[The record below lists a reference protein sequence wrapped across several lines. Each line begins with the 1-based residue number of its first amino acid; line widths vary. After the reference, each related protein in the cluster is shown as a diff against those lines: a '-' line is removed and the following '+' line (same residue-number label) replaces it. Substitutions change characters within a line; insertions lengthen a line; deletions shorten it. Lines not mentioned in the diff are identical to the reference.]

1 MLHLESLELLGFKSF
16 AEKTRVVFD
25 KGTTVVVGPNGCGK
39 SNLADAIG
47 WALGVQGARS
57 LRGQRMDDVIFGG
70 TRKRKPS
77 GFVEVVLSLS
87 RSGEGPLSVQGLQ
100 FEGESLEIG
109 RKLYRSGE
117 SVYRINQRRCRL
129 RDIQDLLEQSGL
141 GFASYAL
148 IAQGR
153 MDYFLNANSLERRAI
168 IESAASIG
176 GYKSRRQSAELK
188 LESARQNLLRVNDIL
203 TEVERQLRSLKRQAA
218 KARRYRN
225 LKDEF
230 RQIQRERFALEGRE
244 VSSRLELL
252 RGELDGLVATEDNLG
267 RKLIACEAAY
277 RQSKGSRDRIE
288 SVFSRQRERRTEL
301 RLELERIQDSI
312 GYNQRQAEST
322 ENYRKNQLK
331 EQQEIDQEVSKIN
344 SDLDQFR
351 AQRSVL
357 EEDAKRAESTMR
369 DQQALAERYKAEVQA
384 AETRTETLR
393 TQQLQLLAELA
404 NQGNLQEQIS
414 QRLEASEDRLK
425 RLTVEEVGYQEERNG
440 SLAKLTE
447 HRKTTQNAR
456 AAIEQQRA
464 QLEEAEAERAKLE
477 NRLELLKLETVE
489 ARNRVIKR
497 QERLQSLQEL
507 ELNHSQYSEG
517 VRNFLRHLKK
527 SGSVRVNGTLA
538 DFVEA
543 SPEYE
548 RLVEQFLNQ
557 ELEYVLVDSLEEAVN
572 GVSELKTLEGGRCT
586 FLSLSANGFDRG
598 RPQQKDL
605 LRNEKGVLGTLS
617 ELLGMRP
624 EIEKAFA
631 RALPDQAAAVVVS
644 DLERA
649 FEVAHRHPDRTYLTM
664 QGEALTPR
672 GLLSVSASA
681 SGSGGLLALKREA
694 KGLEEKLAQD
704 EAQLSA
710 LLKQEKDLA
719 GHLEKQA
726 NDCLK
731 LQEALHGLEKDIIRL
746 VHEEEQWERD
756 RRHHEE
762 SLAAVAEAKDSLLE
776 ERTQDSDKLAEIEES
791 LTRKNS
797 VQAEAEQ
804 TLAEAQESLGK
815 LREAL
820 SAAQERLH
828 LGSTESRV
836 LEARTRALAQ
846 TIERAELQRQGLEAR
861 KVNGAAV
868 RTDTEERLTF
878 LAQESKELEAKLQ
891 TIREESGQIEGSL
904 EAQQREYEKSRKTCA
919 LAEERLTELRDQRT
933 ELYESRSQGE
943 VQQARFET
951 RLQNLS
957 EQCREQLQISLEE
970 VIATTEDSGD
980 EPGSEPADVQSR
992 YPELKD
998 RLEKF
1003 GPVNMTALEEYQE
1016 NEERYNF
1023 LTSQR
1028 SDIEQSIDDTTQAI
1042 QEINRRSREQF
1053 QTAFEKINLHFGEV
1067 FQKLFEGGECGMR
1080 LVDEED
1086 VLESGIDVFAQP
1098 QGKKLQNV
1106 NLLSGGEKALTSI
1119 ALLVALFMFRPS
1131 KFCVLDEVDAAL
1143 DEANVAR
1150 FTNLVH
1156 SMSDETQFILIS
1168 HNKKTIGTAQTL
1180 YGVTMEEPGVSQV
1193 LSVNLED
1200 QSAGDQ
1206 SSESSTTSQP

>member
-25 KGTTVVVGPNGCGK
+25 KGTTVVIGPNGCGK

-77 GFVEVVLSLS
+77 GFVEVVLNLS
-87 RSGEGPLSVQGLQ
+87 RSGEGPISVQGLEL
-100 FEGESLEIG
+100 EGENFEIG

-117 SVYRINQRRCRL
+117 SIYRINQRRCRL
-129 RDIQDLLEQSGL
+129 RDIQGFLEQSGL

-168 IESAASIG
+168 IESAASIS
-176 GYKSRRQSAELK
+176 GYKSRRRSAELK
-188 LESARQNLLRVNDIL
+188 LEGARQNLLRVNDIL

-225 LKDEF
+225 LKEEF
-230 RQIQRERFALEGRE
+230 RQIQRVRFALEGRE
-244 VSSRLELL
+244 VSSKLELL
-252 RGELDGLVATEDNLG
+252 RQELDGLVTTGDDLG
-267 RKLIACEAAY
+267 RKLIACEEAY

-288 SVFSRQRERRTEL
+288 SVFSRQRERRLEL

-312 GYNQRQAEST
+312 GYNQRQSEST
-322 ENYRKNQLK
+322 ENYRQNQIK
-331 EQQEIDQEVSKIN
+331 EQQEIDQEVDKVN
-344 SDLDQFR
+344 TDLDEFR
-351 AQRSVL
+351 AQRIVL
-357 EEDAKRAESTMR
+357 EEDAERAESTMR

-393 TQQLQLLAELA
+393 AERLQLSAELA
-404 NQGNLQEQIS
+404 NQENLQEQIL
-414 QRLEASEDRLK
+414 QRLEVSEDRLK
-425 RLTVEEVGYQEERNG
+425 RLATEEVGHQKKRDA
-440 SLAKLTE
+440 SLAKLTA
-447 HRKTTQNAR
+447 HRKATQSAR
-456 AAIEQQRA
+456 AAIEQQRT
-464 QLEEAEAERAKLE
+464 QLEEAEAEKNELE
-477 NRLELLKLETVE
+477 HRLELLKFETVE
-489 ARNRVIKR
+489 AQNRVIKR

-507 ELNHSQYSEG
+507 ELSHSQYSEG

-527 SGSVRVNGTLA
+527 SGSIRVNGTLA

-543 SPEYE
+543 SPEFE

-557 ELEYVLVDSLEEAVN
+557 ELEYVLVDSLDEAVH

-598 RPQQKDL
+598 HPRQQDL

-624 EIEKAFA
+624 EIEQAFA
-631 RALPDQAAAVVVS
+631 RALPNQAAALVVS
-644 DLERA
+644 DLESA
-649 FEVAHRHPDRTYLTM
+649 FEVAHRHPDRTYITM
-664 QGEALTPR
+664 QGEALNPG

-694 KGLEEKLAQD
+694 KGLEEKLTQD
-704 EAQLSA
+704 QAQLGA
-710 LLKQEKDLA
+710 LLKQEQSLA
-719 GHLEKQA
+719 ADLEKQT
-726 NDCLK
+726 DSCLK
-731 LQEALHGLEKDIIRL
+731 LQGALHNLEKDIIRL
-746 VHEEEQWERD
+746 VHEEGQWERD
-756 RRHHEE
+756 LRHYEE
-762 SLAAVAEAKDSLLE
+762 ALVVVGEAKDTLLE
-776 ERTQDSDKLAEIEES
+776 ERTQDSDKLAGIEES

-797 VQAEAEQ
+797 AQVEAER
-804 TLAEAQESLGK
+804 TLAEALESLGK

-820 SAAQERLH
+820 SEAQERLH
-828 LGSTESRV
+828 LGSTEFRV
-836 LEARTRALAQ
+836 LEARTRALGQ
-846 TIERAELQRQGLEAR
+846 TIERAELQRQGLETR

-868 RTDTEERLTF
+868 RTETEERLTF

-891 TIREESGQIEGSL
+891 TILEELGQIEESL
-904 EAQQREYEKSRKTCA
+904 EAQQKEYEKARKTCA
-919 LAEERLTELRDQRT
+919 LAEERLTELREKRT
-933 ELYESRSQGE
+933 ELSESRSQVE

-951 RLQNLS
+951 QLQNLS
-957 EQCREQLQISLEE
+957 EQCREQLQISLKE
-970 VIATTEDSGD
+970 VIATTEDPDEESG
-980 EPGSEPADVQSR
+980 SAAADVQSR

-998 RLEKF
+998 RLEEF

-1023 LTSQR
+1023 LTGQR
-1028 SDIEQSIDDTTQAI
+1028 SDIEKSIDDTTRAI

-1053 QTAFEKINLHFGEV
+1053 QAAFEKINLHFGEV

-1086 VLESGIDVFAQP
+1086 VLESGIEVFAQP
-1098 QGKKLQNV
+1098 SGKKLQNV

-1150 FTNLVH
+1150 FTNLIRG
-1156 SMSDETQFILIS
+1156 MSDETQFILIS

-1193 LSVNLED
+1193 LSVSLED
-1200 QSAGDQ
+1200 QSAGDEASQ
-1206 SSESSTTSQP
+1206 SSITS

>member
-87 RSGEGPLSVQGLQ
+87 RSGEGPISVQGLEL
-100 FEGESLEIG
+100 EGENLEIG

-168 IESAASIG
+168 IESAASIS
-176 GYKSRRQSAELK
+176 GYKSRRRSAELK

-225 LKDEF
+225 LKEEF
-230 RQIQRERFALEGRE
+230 RQIQRARFALEGRD

-252 RGELDGLVATEDNLG
+252 RQELDGLATTGEDLG
-267 RKLIACEAAY
+267 RKLTACGEAY

-301 RLELERIQDSI
+301 RLELERIGDSI
-312 GYNQRQAEST
+312 GYNQRQSEST
-322 ENYRKNQLK
+322 ENYRQNQIK
-331 EQQEIDQEVSKIN
+331 EQQEIDQEVGKIDT
-344 SDLDQFR
+344 DLDQFR
-351 AQRSVL
+351 AQRSAL
-357 EEDAKRAESTMR
+357 EEDSERAESTMR

-393 TQQLQLLAELA
+393 VQQLQLSAELA

-414 QRLEASEDRLK
+414 RRLEASEDRLR
-425 RLTVEEVGYQEERNG
+425 RLTAEEVGHQKKRDG

-447 HRKTTQNAR
+447 HRKVTHSAR
-456 AAIEQQRA
+456 SAIEQQRT
-464 QLEEAEAERAKLE
+464 QLEEAEAEKAELE
-477 NRLELLKLETVE
+477 RRLELLKFETVE
-489 ARNRVIKR
+489 AQNRVIKR

-507 ELNHSQYSEG
+507 ELSHSQYSEG

-527 SGSVRVNGTLA
+527 SGSIRVNGTLA

-543 SPEYE
+543 SPEFE

-557 ELEYVLVDSLEEAVN
+557 ELEYVLVDSLDEAVQ

-586 FLSLSANGFDRG
+586 FLSLRANGFDRG
-598 RPQQKDL
+598 GTQQKDL

-624 EIEKAFA
+624 EIEQAFA
-631 RALPDQAAAVVVS
+631 RALPDQATAVVVS
-644 DLERA
+644 DLESA

-681 SGSGGLLALKREA
+681 PGSVGLLALKREA
-694 KGLEEKLAQD
+694 KDLEEKLAQD
-704 EAQLSA
+704 QAQLSA
-710 LLKQEKDLA
+710 LLKQEQDLA
-719 GHLEKQA
+719 GHLEKQTD
-726 NDCLK
+726 DCLK
-731 LQEALHGLEKDIIRL
+731 LQESLHGLEKDIIGL

-762 SLAAVAEAKDSLLE
+762 SLTAVAEAKDSLLE
-776 ERTQDSDKLAEIEES
+776 ERTQDSDKLAEIGEA
-791 LTRKNS
+791 LTLKNS
-797 VQAEAEQ
+797 VQVEAEK
-804 TLAEAQESLGK
+804 TLAEAQESLGT

-820 SAAQERLH
+820 AEAQERLH

-836 LEARTRALAQ
+836 LEAQTRALGQ
-846 TIERAELQRQGLEAR
+846 TIERAELQRQGLDAR

-868 RTDTEERLTF
+868 RAETEERLTF
-878 LAQESKELEAKLQ
+878 LAQESKELEANLQ

-904 EAQQREYEKSRKTCA
+904 GAQQKEYEKSRKTCA
-919 LAEERLTELRDQRT
+919 LAEERLTELRDRRT
-933 ELYESRSQGE
+933 ELYESHSQVE

-951 RLQNLS
+951 QLQNLS
-957 EQCREQLQISLEE
+957 EQCREQVQISLQE

-980 EPGSEPADVQSR
+980 DSGSEPADVQSR

-998 RLEKF
+998 RLEQF

-1028 SDIEQSIDDTTQAI
+1028 SDIEQSIDDTTRAI

-1053 QTAFEKINLHFGEV
+1053 QAAFEKINVHFGEV

-1098 QGKKLQNV
+1098 SGKKLQNV

-1143 DEANVAR
+1143 DEANVGR
-1150 FTNLVH
+1150 FTNLIH
-1156 SMSDETQFILIS
+1156 DMSDETQFILIS
-1168 HNKKTIGTAQTL
+1168 HSKKTIGTAQTL

-1193 LSVNLED
+1193 LSVSLED
-1200 QSAGDQ
+1200 QSASDQ
-1206 SSESSTTSQP
+1206 LSGSNITS

>member
-1 MLHLESLELLGFKSF
+1 MLHLESLDLLGFKSF

-25 KGTTVVVGPNGCGK
+25 KGTTVVIGPNGCGK

-77 GFVEVVLSLS
+77 GFVEVILKLS
-87 RSGEGPLSVQGLQ
+87 RSGEGPMSVQGIEL
-100 FEGESLEIG
+100 EGEHFEIG

-117 SVYRINQRRCRL
+117 SVYRINQKRCRL
-129 RDIQDLLEQSGL
+129 RDIQDFLEQSGL

-168 IESAASIG
+168 IESAASIS
-176 GYKSRRQSAELK
+176 GYKSRRRSAELK

-203 TEVERQLRSLKRQAA
+203 TEVERQLRSLKRQAG
-218 KARRYRN
+218 KARLYRN
-225 LKDEF
+225 LKEEF
-230 RQIQRERFALEGRE
+230 RQIQRARFALEGRE
-244 VSSRLELL
+244 VGSRLELL
-252 RGELDGLVATEDNLG
+252 RQTSEGLATTGEDLG
-267 RKLIACEAAY
+267 RKLVACEEAF

-288 SVFSRQRERRTEL
+288 SIFSQQRERRTEL

-312 GYNQRQAEST
+312 GYNQRQSEST
-322 ENYRKNQLK
+322 ENYRKNQIK
-331 EQQEIDQEVSKIN
+331 ERQEIDQEVGKIDT
-344 SDLDQFR
+344 DLDQFR
-351 AQRSVL
+351 AQKRVL
-357 EEDAKRAESTMR
+357 EEDLERAESTMR
-369 DQQALAERYKAEVQA
+369 DQQGLAERYKAEVQA
-384 AETRTETLR
+384 AETQTETLR
-393 TQQLQLLAELA
+393 AQQIQLSAELA
-404 NQGNLQEQIS
+404 NHANLQEQIS
-414 QRLEASEDRLK
+414 QRLTASEDRLK
-425 RLTVEEVGYQEERNG
+425 RLTAAEVGHQKERDA
-440 SLAKLTE
+440 SLAKLNE
-447 HRKTTQNAR
+447 RRKATQGAR
-456 AAIEQQRA
+456 AAIEQQRI
-464 QLEEAEAERAKLE
+464 QLEEAEAEKAELE
-477 NRLELLKLETVE
+477 HRLELLKFETVE
-489 ARNRVIKR
+489 AQNRVIKR

-507 ELNHSQYSEG
+507 ELSHSQYSEG

-527 SGSVRVNGTLA
+527 SGSIRVNGTLA

-543 SPEYE
+543 SPEFE

-557 ELEYVLVDSLEEAVN
+557 ELEYVLVDSLDEAVH

-598 RPQQKDL
+598 RPPQQEP

-624 EIEKAFA
+624 EIEQAFV
-631 RALPDQAAAVVVS
+631 RALPDQAGAVVVS
-644 DLERA
+644 DLESA
-649 FEVAHRHPDRTYLTM
+649 FQVAHRHPDRTYITM

-681 SGSGGLLALKREA
+681 QGSGGLLALKREA
-694 KGLEEKLAQD
+694 KGLEEKLTKD
-704 EAQLSA
+704 RAQLSA
-710 LLKQEKDLA
+710 LLKQEQDLA
-719 GHLEKQA
+719 ARLEGQTA
-726 NDCLK
+726 DCLK
-731 LQEALHGLEKDIIRL
+731 LQDALHGLEKDIIRL
-746 VHEEEQWERD
+746 VHEEGQWERD
-756 RRHHEE
+756 QRHHEE
-762 SLAAVAEAKDSLLE
+762 ALTAVVEAKAILLE
-776 ERTQDSDKLAEIEES
+776 ERTRDSDKLTEIEES
-791 LTRKNS
+791 LRLKNS
-797 VQAEAEQ
+797 VQVEAEQ
-804 TLAEAQESLGK
+804 TLAAARETLGK

-820 SAAQERLH
+820 TEAQERLH

-836 LEARTRALAQ
+836 LEARTRALGQ

-868 RTDTEERLTF
+868 LAETEERLTS
-878 LAQESKELEAKLQ
+878 LVQELKELEANLK
-891 TIREESGQIEGSL
+891 TIREESKQIEGSL
-904 EAQQREYEKSRKTCA
+904 EVQQKEYEKSRKTCA
-919 LAEERLTELRDQRT
+919 LAEERLGELREQRT
-933 ELYESRSQGE
+933 ELFESRSHVD

-951 RLQNLS
+951 QLQNLS

-970 VIATTEDSGD
+970 VIGTTEVPGEES
-980 EPGSEPADVQSR
+980 GSEPTDVQTR
-992 YPELKD
+992 YPELKA
-998 RLEKF
+998 RLEQF
-1003 GPVNMTALEEYQE
+1003 GPVNMTALDEYQE

-1028 SDIEQSIDDTTQAI
+1028 SDIEKSIDDTTRAI

-1053 QTAFEKINLHFGEV
+1053 QEAFEKINLHFSEV

-1080 LVDEED
+1080 LVDEDD
-1086 VLESGIDVFAQP
+1086 VLESGIEVFAQP
-1098 QGKKLQNV
+1098 SGKKLQNV

-1143 DEANVAR
+1143 DDANVGR
-1150 FTNLVH
+1150 FTNLIH
-1156 SMSDETQFILIS
+1156 GMSDETQFILIS

-1193 LSVNLED
+1193 LSVSLED
-1200 QSAGDQ
+1200 QSASDRDQ
-1206 SSESSTTSQP
+1206 LSESKITS